1 MMISKFALNNVMK
14 HGDDNN
20 SSTCQLEYIGQIVW
34 IR

>member
-20 SSTCQLEYIGQIVW
+20 SSTCQFEYTYW
-34 IR
+34 PDCMN